1 MQISQV
7 LLVLLIPLILKWF
20 GDYRSLR
27 FCAAASVV
35 ALLYFGENDMNGKA
49 ASNDFTYGIYADT
62 QYVAIPKR
70 ERLGEEFIKEAF
82 DVSKLYQAEVIVD
95 RLKYKIRVSFSFNF
109 DTPMKNVSRLFGM
122 ADSISFSKEN
132 VNYDLTASL
141 EFYTHV
147 VVKRGI
153 SLAP

>member
-1 MQISQV
+1 
-7 LLVLLIPLILKWF
+7 
-20 GDYRSLR
+20 
-27 FCAAASVV
+27 
-35 ALLYFGENDMNGKA
+35 MNGKS

-62 QYVAIPKR
+62 QYVTIPKR
-70 ERLGEEFIKEAF
+70 ESLGEEFVKEA
-82 DVSKLYQAEVIVD
+82 
-95 RLKYKIRVSFSFNF
+95 F

-147 VVKRGI
+147 VVKRGM